1 MAATAPRPVI
11 VAGVDGFNDSKEAL
25 RWAARQAR
33 LTGAEVHAVTAW
45 HVPFRI
51 YAMPSHNEADYARDA
66 RQTLDTA
73 VRDALGPDPDVP
85 VVTRLVQQRPAIA
98 LVEEAA
104 HAALLV
110 VGVRGHGELPG
121 MHLGAVASYCTHHAS
136 CPVVVVHQA
145 GLKDAVTAYREVTAA
160 QPVAFRPG
168 LAATLANQCLQLA
181 SLGRREEA
189 LTAIEEAV
197 TAYRELTAAQPDA
210 FRPELAEALT
220 NQSVQLAE
228 LGRWEEALT
237 AIEEA
242 VAIRRELTAAR
253 PDAFR
258 PGLAMSLN
266 TQSNCLADLGRQE
279 EALAAIEEAVT
290 AYRELAAARP
300 EAFRPGLAIS
310 LNSQSLR
317 LAELGRR
324 EEALTAIEEAVAIRR
339 ELVAAGRMRSGLAPR
354 QR

>member
-104 HAALLV
+104 HADLLV

-121 MHLGAVASYCTHHAS
+121 MHLGAVASYCTHHAP

-145 GLKDAVTAYREVTAA
+145 GLKDAVTAYRELTAA
-160 QPVAFRPG
+160 QPVAFRPD
-168 LAATLANQCLQLA
+168 LAATLANQC
-181 SLGRREEA
+181 
-189 LTAIEEAV
+189 
-197 TAYRELTAAQPDA
+197 
-210 FRPELAEALT
+210 
-220 NQSVQLAE
+220 VQLAG

-290 AYRELAAARP
+290 AH
-300 EAFRPGLAIS
+300 
-310 LNSQSLR
+310 
-317 LAELGRR
+317 
-324 EEALTAIEEAVAIRR
+324 R
-339 ELVAAGRMRSGLAPR
+339 ELVAAGRMRSGLAAR

>member
-73 VRDALGPDPDVP
+73 VRDALGPDPDIP

-104 HAALLV
+104 QADLLV
-110 VGVRGHGELPG
+110 VGGRGHGELPG
-121 MHLGAVASYCTHHAS
+121 MHLGAVASYCTHHAP
-136 CPVVVVHQA
+136 CPVVVVHQV
-145 GLKDAVTAYREVTAA
+145 GPK
-160 QPVAFRPG
+160 
-168 LAATLANQCLQLA
+168 
-181 SLGRREEA
+181 
-189 LTAIEEAV
+189 EAV
-197 TAYRELTAAQPDA
+197 TAYRELTAAQPAA
-210 FRPELAEALT
+210 FRP
-220 NQSVQLAE
+220 
-228 LGRWEEALT
+228 
-237 AIEEA
+237 
-242 VAIRRELTAAR
+242 
-253 PDAFR
+253 D
-258 PGLAMSLN
+258 LAMSLSN
-266 TQSNCLADLGRQE
+266 QSNCLADLGRQE
-279 EALAAIEEAVT
+279 EALTAIEEAVA

-300 EAFRPGLAIS
+300 DAFRAGLAMS

-324 EEALTAIEEAVAIRR
+324 KMALTAIEEDVAIRR
-339 ELVAAGRMRSGLAPR
+339 ELVAAGRMRSGPAAR